1 MTSRIIVRT
10 VVGIGAYLLCA
21 ALAGPAEAQIKGGTG
36 TGTGTGGGTG
46 MGIGTGTGTG
56 GTKTGVAT
64 GIGTGTGTGTTTGT
78 TTTTPSAA
86 TSILSLTPELELQVL
101 IDSILAMEF
110 LMQEMNLQFGNDS
123 EAFLF
128 LSIIYQLQYQ
138 ATLQAQLLNG
148 GGAGLVFLPGV
159 SLPGTGQ

>member
-1 MTSRIIVRT
+1 MSGLVTP
-10 VVGIGAYLLCA
+10 
-21 ALAGPAEAQIKGGTG
+21 LAIRKPVPRPPDGEGS
-36 TGTGTGGGTG
+36 
-46 MGIGTGTGTG
+46 
-56 GTKTGVAT
+56 V
-64 GIGTGTGTGTTTGT
+64 
-78 TTTTPSAA
+78 
-86 TSILSLTPELELQVL
+86 QVL